1 MKESVDNVRVNKR
14 SLTLQDYNI
23 EEFDNAK
30 TKVLKYILFKKRTE
44 KEVRQKFSSSLD
56 ENFLDDVIENL
67 KENGYLDDQNYIE
80 RAVKEF
86 LAIKTMSIK
95 EMKNK
100 LYTKGL
106 ESDMIETYFSYHEE
120 ELKEYEIA
128 CAKKI
133 IAKKQPQMEQ
143 EEIEAF
149 LYKKG
154 YSKESVRM
162 AEEDMN

>member
-1 MKESVDNVRVNKR
+1 MYSV
-14 SLTLQDYNI
+14 

-56 ENFLDDVIENL
+56 ENLLDDVIENL
-67 KENGYLDDQNYIE
+67 KENGYLNDQNYIE

-95 EMKNK
+95 EMKTK

-106 ESDMIETYFSYHEE
+106 ESDMIETYFMEHEE
-120 ELKEYEIA
+120 ELEQYEMN

-133 IAKKQPQMEQ
+133 ITKKQLQMNP

-154 YSKESVRM
+154 YSRETVRT
-162 AEEDMN
+162 AQEELD

>member
-1 MKESVDNVRVNKR
+1 M
-14 SLTLQDYNI
+14 YNI

-56 ENFLDDVIENL
+56 ENLLEDVIENL
-67 KENGYLDDQNYIE
+67 KENGYIDDQNYIE

-95 EMKNK
+95 EMKSK
-100 LYTKGL
+100 LYTKGV
-106 ESDMIETYFSYHEE
+106 ESDKIETCFMEHEE
-120 ELKEYEIA
+120 ELQQYEIS

-133 IAKKQPQMEQ
+133 ILKRQLQMSQ

-154 YSKESVRM
+154 YSRETVRTAKE
-162 AEEDMN
+162 ELN